1 MKKVQK
7 GLKSFLKKDLKM
19 SLMKIKKNILL
30 NAMMLFDIRNAIV
43 SLLWN
48 GFIRSYQSTIELA
61 QSVGERT
68 KLRRQRL

>member
-1 MKKVQK
+1 MFLEKRFKKVINEN
-7 GLKSFLKKDLKM
+7 KKK
-19 SLMKIKKNILL
+19 ILL
-30 NAMMLFDIRNAIV
+30 NAMMLFDIRNAIF

-48 GFIRSYQSTIELA
+48 GFTRSYQSTVELE